1 LLLPELQATKPRNE
15 EHQATVSQE
24 STSTVN
30 PSQLNL
36 TTGFAGTCVN
46 RIVAF
51 VNHLQAT
58 TGVNQFEIN
67 RKRKATAIE
76 NINAGKRLT
85 AGLLVAAGEFEL
97 GTCALQAIRKKA
109 QQKDKIENEK
119 RRKIYV
125 EYISQ
130 KAAVVAIMNQ
140 NKTPDQWILKDLK
153 TMVKWHK
160 KDVDIAL
167 PTTKQTLLTLFLETH
182 TIPALAAPIL
192 PISALPPPISP
203 LPSIH
208 LPLLLPPPLD
218 SIDATVS
225 SGELASPPLIIL
237 DSYAASGINDP
248 PGNDSTDN
256 ILDGEEDS
264 LAPEREC
271 CAGDYCIHGTSIN
284 CRSYCAEC
292 ELYCH
297 HECGRV
303 NKLRYICDA
312 CWHLSF

>member
-1 LLLPELQATKPRNE
+1 MTKAIVKKACALKRDSASDKLLRNVLDDICNKLDTAKKSSNNGKVPYGEAQKLVEEMQKILPKLNRNMVNYHLKKRESMATTTSDDEEPDLPGLDYGTDNEESDDEGNENTSIITTSPVLVEIFSNPTLPCPRQQLE

-109 QQKDKIENEK
+109 Q
-119 RRKIYV
+119 
-125 EYISQ
+125 
-130 KAAVVAIMNQ
+130 
-140 NKTPDQWILKDLK
+140 L
-153 TMVKWHK
+153 
-160 KDVDIAL
+160 
-167 PTTKQTLLTLFLETH
+167 
-182 TIPALAAPIL
+182 
-192 PISALPPPISP
+192 
-203 LPSIH
+203 
-208 LPLLLPPPLD
+208 
-218 SIDATVS
+218 
-225 SGELASPPLIIL
+225 
-237 DSYAASGINDP
+237 
-248 PGNDSTDN
+248 
-256 ILDGEEDS
+256 
-264 LAPEREC
+264 
-271 CAGDYCIHGTSIN
+271 
-284 CRSYCAEC
+284 
-292 ELYCH
+292 
-297 HECGRV
+297 
-303 NKLRYICDA
+303 
-312 CWHLSF
+312 